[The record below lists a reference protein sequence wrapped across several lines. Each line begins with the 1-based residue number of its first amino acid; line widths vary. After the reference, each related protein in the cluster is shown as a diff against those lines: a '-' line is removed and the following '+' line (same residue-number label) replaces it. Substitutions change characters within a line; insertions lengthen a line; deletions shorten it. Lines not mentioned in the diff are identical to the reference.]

1 VNASLYG
8 DLFWLIGLSVFML
21 CGTAIIVTLIRMLDD

>member
-1 VNASLYG
+1 MNASLWG

-21 CGTAIIVTLIRMLDD
+21 CGTAILITVIRMLDD